1 MVVLGDYIAIDASGK
16 LNILGGGFNV
26 TSMQVTG
33 TTGPMYI
40 AAIVDVPSKHLG
52 HEFVISLELRD
63 HDTHTAVMLPTP
75 GGSLEA
81 VRVQQI
87 TRADKPNIP
96 GVYLPP
102 EIFGRCLTLVGFANG
117 IPLLPGRTY
126 DWHLEVDGQHR
137 KGWLAKFHVA
147 GPPPAPVFGGPSQ
160 PLPPELPEL

>member
-1 MVVLGDYIAIDASGK
+1 MSLADDVLVMVVLGDYIAIDASGK

-75 GGSLEA
+75 RRQPRSGPSPANHKGRQAEH
-81 VRVQQI
+81 
-87 TRADKPNIP
+87 P
-96 GVYLPP
+96 GRLPP
-102 EIFGRCLTLVGFANG
+102 TRDIRSVPDAGRVRERHPTIA
-117 IPLLPGRTY
+117 RS
-126 DWHLEVDGQHR
+126 HLR
-137 KGWLAKFHVA
+137 LAS
-147 GPPPAPVFGGPSQ
+147 GS
-160 PLPPELPEL
+160 